1 MARNTVA
8 TARASSHVPSEDPLK
23 EATFTALKRV
33 LEPLL
38 ELMLDAGITVQEFNN
53 TARHSAVRVATRRV
67 VKETGRESKARVAI
81 ITGIPRS
88 EVTKILNSRD
98 STQKVKRS
106 QHPARRVLAAWF
118 DNPHFAAPNGEPA
131 ILPIF
136 GKRRSFEALVERF
149 GSGMPVRA
157 MLDEL
162 TQIDAVERLEDQRI
176 RAKSRVPILTGLTS
190 RSIAAIGE
198 RGKDLLDTLTYNV
211 RHTNQ
216 PLFEATALIDDIDMD
231 MVSLIRREIKEQGT
245 SFINGAT
252 SLLNRSQRKQSQKAL
267 KSRINFRLGVTVYYF
282 QDQYPESKESAKAIN
297 EGRRKNLRRQ
307 FRKPDRARS
316 RVVSKAESE

>member
-1 MARNTVA
+1 
-8 TARASSHVPSEDPLK
+8 
-23 EATFTALKRV
+23 
-33 LEPLL
+33 
-38 ELMLDAGITVQEFNN
+38 
-53 TARHSAVRVATRRV
+53 
-67 VKETGRESKARVAI
+67 
-81 ITGIPRS
+81 
-88 EVTKILNSRD
+88 
-98 STQKVKRS
+98 
-106 QHPARRVLAAWF
+106 
-118 DNPHFAAPNGEPA
+118 
-131 ILPIF
+131 
-136 GKRRSFEALVERF
+136 
-149 GSGMPVRA
+149 MPVRA

-162 TQIDAVERLEDQRI
+162 TQIDAVERLEDQRV

-198 RGKDLLDTLTYNV
+198 KGKDLLDTLTYNI
-211 RHTNQ
+211 RNTSQ
-216 PLFEATALIDDIDMD
+216 PLFEATALVDDIDLD

-282 QDQYPESKESAKAIN
+282 QDQYPESKESSKAIN

-307 FRKPDRARS
+307 FRKPERARS